1 MSLYTLNDDDV
12 MYDVS
17 FICFYRVSLKYYQL
31 RMHIKSQNFG
41 Y

>member
-12 MYDVS
+12 MYDVL
-17 FICFYRVSLKYYQL
+17 FIRFYRQSLKYYRL
-31 RMHIKSQNFG
+31 RMHVKFQNFG